1 MWISSGNSAS
11 RANASLVEPYRL
23 IGKVEHGA
31 GRGRT
36 LGFPTANVGSIP
48 ILIPAHGVYAGRITR
63 VIMPPNRC
71 AIPKLTHFPTAVHI
85 GPNPTFGENAT
96 KVESHVLG
104 FSGDLYDAT
113 LEIELIARV
122 RPVKKFANKE
132 ELLQQIQSDLRT
144 VAQATS
150 E

>member
-1 MWISSGNSAS
+1 
-11 RANASLVEPYRL
+11 
-23 IGKVEHGA
+23 
-31 GRGRT
+31 
-36 LGFPTANVGSIP
+36 
-48 ILIPAHGVYAGRITR
+48 
-63 VIMPPNRC
+63 MPPNRC